1 MLERK
6 FLQEIFMEKTKTIL
20 KFFYISFFCNLA
32 YSSDYINLLGTT
44 GYYLTPSAK
53 FMEEGSLG
61 FNFGKNSAFSKAN
74 FVAQPFEN
82 IEVSIFYSD
91 IPNKAYPL
99 SLGQSYKD
107 KGFNIK
113 FKVLEEGKVIP
124 AIAIGMS
131 DIAGSGIFSGEF
143 IVATK
148 KIKNFQLSAGV
159 GWGIYAKNANFSN
172 PLSNLSK
179 RFENRAKEE
188 KETGKFDVDNYFSGK
203 NVGLFSALSYPTEN
217 GLFILEYSSF
227 ESGEKF
233 GIKEELGNLNIG
245 YVLMNNSFKPGI
257 FFDSNNNINFNISSS
272 FNFST
277 IQNRKYQNSEK
288 TNNPS
293 INLVRNLQKN
303 GIALKSISLDE
314 SNNLIIG
321 IRQNT
326 YFNQQRSVL
335 YTAKSIEEAGFKDTE
350 EIVVKN
356 FYFGEEITED
366 IYNFSDKSITKKRIS
381 NEAINQIYEMEEE
394 KLYQSF
400 NIQPAIQTFLASREE
415 FLKYALVLNLD
426 YKLFFSENLFIDSH
440 VKYSIY
446 DNFNDLFLE
455 PITTFPNQ
463 VRSDVKDYL
472 NGLSD
477 GPVIEVLD
485 LNYYKKSGDNYFSFK
500 AGIIERM
507 FAGYGMEYLWV
518 SRFNNYAIGFEIF
531 DVKKRD
537 YNQMFDF
544 LDYRN
549 TTGHINFYKYIKTL
563 DMTIHASA
571 GEYLAGDK
579 GYTLDF
585 SKRFKNGLEM
595 GAFYTITDV
604 SFEDFGEGSFDKGI
618 YISLPFS
625 LFQDTEN
632 SSFRWTPLTKDPGQK
647 LNYKFRIFDQI
658 DRYMY

>member
-1 MLERK
+1 
-6 FLQEIFMEKTKTIL
+6 MEKTKTFL
-20 KFFYISFFCNLA
+20 KFIYVSFFCNLV
-32 YSSDYINLLGTT
+32 YPSDYINLLGTS

-61 FNFGKNSAFSKAN
+61 FNFGKNYAFSKAN
-74 FVAQPFEN
+74 FVAQPYEN

-113 FKVLEEGKVIP
+113 FKVLEEGKVNP

-148 KIKNFQLSAGV
+148 KINNFELSAGL

-179 RFENRAKEE
+179 RFESRAKEVN
-188 KETGKFDVDNYFSGK
+188 ETGKFDVDNYFSGK
-203 NVGLFSALSYPTEN
+203 NVGLFSALSYTTKN
-217 GLFILEYSSF
+217 GLIILEYSSF

-233 GIKEELGNLNIG
+233 GIEEELGNLNIG
-245 YVLMNNSFKPGI
+245 YVLRNNLFKPGI

-277 IQNRKYQNSEK
+277 IQNRKYQNLEK

-293 INLVRNLQKN
+293 VDLVRNLQNN
-303 GIALKSISLDE
+303 GIALKSISFDE
-314 SNNLIIG
+314 YNNLIIG

-326 YFNQQRSVL
+326 YSDQQRSVL
-335 YTAKSIEEAGFKDTE
+335 NTIKSIEEAGFKGTE

-356 FYFGEEITED
+356 YYFGEEITED
-366 IYNFSDKSITKKRIS
+366 FYNISNQSVTKKAIS
-381 NEAINQIYEMEEE
+381 TKAVKQIYGMEEE
-394 KLYQSF
+394 RLYQSF
-400 NIQPAIQTFLASREE
+400 NIKPAIQTFLASREE

-426 YKLFFSENLFIDSH
+426 YKLFFSENFFIDSH

-446 DNFNDLFLE
+446 DNFNELFLE

-472 NGLSD
+472 NSLSD

-485 LNYYKKSGDNYFSFK
+485 LNYYKKSGNNYFSFK

-507 FAGYGMEYLWV
+507 FAGYGMEYLWL

-531 DVKKRD
+531 DVQKRD
-537 YNQMFDF
+537 YNQRFDL
-544 LDYRN
+544 LDYGN
-549 TTGHINFYKYIKTL
+549 ITGHINFYRYIKDF
-563 DMTIHASA
+563 DMTIHVST

-618 YISLPFS
+618 YVSVPFS
-625 LFQDTEN
+625 LFQGTAN
-632 SSFRWTPLTKDPGQK
+632 TSFRWTPLTKDPGQK

-658 DRYMY
+658 DRYVY